1 MMAMPRKIVQG
12 KVEGPM
18 KDIIVDFIE
27 RPTLRDPILVEG
39 LPGVGNVGKLAAEH
53 LIDELKATKFAT
65 LISKFF
71 PPQVLVKE
79 NGIIKLVCNEFYYLK
94 RKDKKRDLMMLV
106 GDYQGLTPE
115 GQYALS
121 WEVLDIVQAFGVK
134 KIFTLGG
141 YGIGKMVEEPR
152 VLGAATSK
160 GLVDEMKKHGVVFQE
175 GEPGSGIVGASG
187 LLLGLGVLRGIEAVC
202 LMGETS
208 GYFVDPKSARKVL
221 TALCSALEVTID
233 FAALENKAAQI
244 DKITSRFKEI
254 EKDLSDTKADDLR
267 YIG

>member
-1 MMAMPRKIVQG
+1 
-12 KVEGPM
+12 M
-18 KDIIVDFIE
+18 KEIIVEFTE
-27 RPTLRDPILVEG
+27 KPKLKDPILVEG

-53 LIDELKATKFAT
+53 MIDELKAKKFGT

-71 PPQVLVKE
+71 PPQVLVKDD
-79 NGIIKLVCNEFYYLK
+79 GTIRLVSNDFYYLK
-94 RKDKKRDLMMLV
+94 RKDKKRDLILLV

-115 GQYALS
+115 GQYELS
-121 WEVLDIVQAFGVK
+121 WEVLDIIEQLGVK
-134 KIFTLGG
+134 RIFTLGG

-152 VLGAATSK
+152 VLGAATNK
-160 GLVDEMKKHGVVFQE
+160 KFVEEMKKHGVVFQQ

-187 LLLGLGVLRGIEAVC
+187 LLLGLGVMRNIEACC

-221 TALCSALEVTID
+221 EALCSALEVKIE
-233 FAALENKAAQI
+233 FSALEDKAAQI

-254 EKDLSDTKADDLR
+254 EKDLSENKADDLR

>member
-1 MMAMPRKIVQG
+1 MPRKNVQ
-12 KVEGPM
+12 EIDASPM
-18 KDIIVDFIE
+18 RDIIVDYIE
-27 RPTLRDPILVEG
+27 KPVLKDPILVEG

-65 LISKFF
+65 LISKYF
-71 PPQVLVKE
+71 PPQVLVKDD
-79 NGIIKLVCNEFYYLK
+79 GIIKLVCNEFHYLK
-94 RKDKKRDLMMLV
+94 RKDKKHDLMMLT

-121 WEVLDIVQAFGVK
+121 WEVLNIVQSFGVK
-134 KIFTLGG
+134 RIFTLGG
-141 YGIGKMVEEPR
+141 YGVGKMIEEPR
-152 VLGAATSK
+152 VLGAATNK
-160 GLVDEMKKHGVVFQE
+160 KLVDEMKKHGVVFQE

-187 LLLGLGVLRGIEAVC
+187 LLLGLGAMRGIDAVC

-221 TALCSALEVTID
+221 TALCSALEVKID
-233 FAALENKAAQI
+233 FAALEDKAAQI